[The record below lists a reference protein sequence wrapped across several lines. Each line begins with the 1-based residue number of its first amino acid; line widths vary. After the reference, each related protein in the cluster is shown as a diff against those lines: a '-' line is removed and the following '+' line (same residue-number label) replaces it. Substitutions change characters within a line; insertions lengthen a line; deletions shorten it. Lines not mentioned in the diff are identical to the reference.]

1 MSILSEE
8 KKKIFE
14 LFNQKKYTK
23 VLKIYKKNK
32 EFNQNEPEITKLV
45 ITSEVFQKNYF
56 SAEQIILRFLKKF
69 DTAEFNYLLGNILKL
84 QSKFESAANAFQKAI
99 TLDNKFSEAYNN
111 LANVQK
117 RLDLIEDAI
126 QNYKKSI
133 DLNPNNL
140 EANYNFANLLKDKKQ
155 YNEALKKYEKV
166 LKINPLFPDVYNNIG
181 TIYSILGKF
190 DECRDYFV
198 KSIKLNKYFAEPY
211 KNYVQATKINS
222 NDKIFHLLKDILIEK
237 NLSEDQKEIFYYSIS
252 KAYFDIGEDNLAFN
266 NLKLANDLKLKKM
279 NYSKKLQNKEF
290 KEIKEFFTNHFDVKE
305 KNNDDN
311 KTIPIFILG
320 MPRSGT
326 SLLEQII
333 SNHSKVFGGG
343 ELNFLPEAV
352 DASGWRNDRN
362 LKDITKYI
370 RKKYYKNLET
380 ISKKNFV
387 TDKLPGNFKRIG
399 FIINALP
406 ESKIIH
412 LERSP
417 MAVCWSNY
425 KSNFNS
431 DGMAFT
437 LNQENIAEYY
447 LSYRNL
453 MNYWY
458 EKYAEKIITINYEK
472 LVNNFEKEVKDLFV
486 KLDLKW
492 EKQLYEFHKND
503 RPVETASFMQVRSK
517 IYKNSSEQWKKY
529 KQYLKPMTDILSRN
543 GIKF

>member
-166 LKINPLFPDVYNNIG
+166 LKINPSFPDVYNNIG

-237 NLSEDQKEIFYYSIS
+237 NLSEDQ
-252 KAYFDIGEDNLAFN
+252 
-266 NLKLANDLKLKKM
+266 
-279 NYSKKLQNKEF
+279 
-290 KEIKEFFTNHFDVKE
+290 
-305 KNNDDN
+305 
-311 KTIPIFILG
+311 
-320 MPRSGT
+320 
-326 SLLEQII
+326 
-333 SNHSKVFGGG
+333 
-343 ELNFLPEAV
+343 
-352 DASGWRNDRN
+352 
-362 LKDITKYI
+362 
-370 RKKYYKNLET
+370 
-380 ISKKNFV
+380 
-387 TDKLPGNFKRIG
+387 
-399 FIINALP
+399 
-406 ESKIIH
+406 
-412 LERSP
+412 
-417 MAVCWSNY
+417 
-425 KSNFNS
+425 
-431 DGMAFT
+431 
-437 LNQENIAEYY
+437 
-447 LSYRNL
+447 
-453 MNYWY
+453 
-458 EKYAEKIITINYEK
+458 
-472 LVNNFEKEVKDLFV
+472 
-486 KLDLKW
+486 
-492 EKQLYEFHKND
+492 
-503 RPVETASFMQVRSK
+503 
-517 IYKNSSEQWKKY
+517 
-529 KQYLKPMTDILSRN
+529 
-543 GIKF
+543 

>member
-14 LFNQKKYTK
+14 LFNQKKYSK

-237 NLSEDQKEIFYYSIS
+237 NLSDDQKEIFYYSIS
-252 KAYFDIGEDNLAFN
+252 KAYFDTGEDNLAFN

>member
-166 LKINPLFPDVYNNIG
+166 LKINPSFPDVYNNIG

-190 DECRDYFV
+190 DECRYYFV

-252 KAYFDIGEDNLAFN
+252 KAYFDTGEDNLAFN

-290 KEIKEFFTNHFDVKE
+290 KEIKEFFTNHSDAKE

>member
-1 MSILSEE
+1 
-8 KKKIFE
+8 
-14 LFNQKKYTK
+14 
-23 VLKIYKKNK
+23 
-32 EFNQNEPEITKLV
+32 
-45 ITSEVFQKNYF
+45 
-56 SAEQIILRFLKKF
+56 
-69 DTAEFNYLLGNILKL
+69 
-84 QSKFESAANAFQKAI
+84 
-99 TLDNKFSEAYNN
+99 
-111 LANVQK
+111 
-117 RLDLIEDAI
+117 
-126 QNYKKSI
+126 
-133 DLNPNNL
+133 
-140 EANYNFANLLKDKKQ
+140 
-155 YNEALKKYEKV
+155 
-166 LKINPLFPDVYNNIG
+166 
-181 TIYSILGKF
+181 
-190 DECRDYFV
+190 
-198 KSIKLNKYFAEPY
+198 
-211 KNYVQATKINS
+211 
-222 NDKIFHLLKDILIEK
+222 
-237 NLSEDQKEIFYYSIS
+237 
-252 KAYFDIGEDNLAFN
+252 
-266 NLKLANDLKLKKM
+266 M

-290 KEIKEFFTNHFDVKE
+290 KEIKEFFTNHSDVKE

>member
-166 LKINPLFPDVYNNIG
+166 LKINPSFPDVYNNIG

-190 DECRDYFV
+190 DECRYYFV

-237 NLSEDQKEIFYYSIS
+237 NLSDDQKEIFYYSIS
-252 KAYFDIGEDNLAFN
+252 KAYFDTGEDNLAFN

-290 KEIKEFFTNHFDVKE
+290 KEIKEFFTNHSDVKE
-305 KNNDDN
+305 KNNDDS

-370 RKKYYKNLET
+370 RNKYYKNLET

>member
-222 NDKIFHLLKDILIEK
+222 NDKIFHLLKDILKEK

-252 KAYFDIGEDNLAFN
+252 KAYFDTGEDNLAFN

-290 KEIKEFFTNHFDVKE
+290 KEIKEFFTNHSDVKE
-305 KNNDDN
+305 KNNDDS

>member
-14 LFNQKKYTK
+14 LFNQKKYSK

-222 NDKIFHLLKDILIEK
+222 NDKIFHLLKDILKEK

-290 KEIKEFFTNHFDVKE
+290 KEIKEFFTNHSDVKE
-305 KNNDDN
+305 KNNDDS

>member
-14 LFNQKKYTK
+14 LFNQKKYSK

-166 LKINPLFPDVYNNIG
+166 LKINPSFPDVYNNIG

>member
-14 LFNQKKYTK
+14 LFNQKKYSK

-45 ITSEVFQKNYF
+45 ITSEVFQKYYF

-166 LKINPLFPDVYNNIG
+166 LKINPSFPDVYNNIG

-237 NLSEDQKEIFYYSIS
+237 NLSDDQKEIFYYSIS
-252 KAYFDIGEDNLAFN
+252 KAYFDTGEDNLAFN

-290 KEIKEFFTNHFDVKE
+290 KEIKEFFTNHSDAKE

-370 RKKYYKNLET
+370 CKKYYKNLET

>member
-133 DLNPNNL
+133 DLNPYNL

-166 LKINPLFPDVYNNIG
+166 LKINPSFPDVYNNIG

-252 KAYFDIGEDNLAFN
+252 KAYFDTGEDNLAFN

-290 KEIKEFFTNHFDVKE
+290 KEIKEFFTNHSDVKE
-305 KNNDDN
+305 KNNDDS